1 MLHLPVSRQSFGGC
15 RTCTR
20 GVKRSFRRGPSLRM
34 ACTFPIPGPNEHS
47 HPGFPRPRPND
58 GNGFQEAVVAGPPRC
73 HGSLAVSTLPGTRRT
88 SSSTLPRWWTT
99 PVTCASWWQGGARSS
114 NCNRPV
120 NTWRPWCS
128 NGLSSRLPGDGLR
141 YAVAT
146 GRTDGVDVHD
156 VGMLDDHLAGGQIH
170 LRRSLW
176 YRPICG

>member
-1 MLHLPVSRQSFGGC
+1 
-15 RTCTR
+15 
-20 GVKRSFRRGPSLRM
+20 M

-47 HPGFPRPRPND
+47 HPDFPCPRPND

-73 HGSLAVSTLPGTRRT
+73 HGSLAVSTLPRMRRT
-88 SSSTLPRWWTT
+88 SSSTLALVVDDTGHMCEL
-99 PVTCASWWQGGARSS
+99 VAGGCKVIKLQQARLS
-114 NCNRPV
+114 
-120 NTWRPWCS
+120 TWRPRCS